1 MRHPDSN
8 AELLINKAAV
18 HAFVNEL
25 RIQKEE
31 SMEKTAIITGASRG
45 IGKACAIELAKH
57 FEHIVINSFTHQED
71 LEETKRVIEQ
81 TGTDCLAVS
90 GDIGDFNFAA
100 SMIEKAAATFPNID
114 LLVNNAGIS
123 YVGLLSDMA
132 IEDWNRIVN
141 TNLTS
146 VFNCCNQII
155 PHMLHRKSG
164 HIINIS
170 SMWGISG
177 ASCEVAYSATKGG
190 VNAFTKALAKELAPS
205 HIRVNALACG
215 AIDTQMNACFD
226 KEDMD
231 AFCEDIPACRLGT
244 AKEIAQAVFH
254 LYQSPFYLTG
264 EVIKID
270 GGYL

>member
-1 MRHPDSN
+1 
-8 AELLINKAAV
+8 
-18 HAFVNEL
+18 
-25 RIQKEE
+25 
-31 SMEKTAIITGASRG
+31 MEKTAIITGASRG

-57 FEHIVINSFTHQED
+57 FEYIVINSFTHRED
-71 LEETKRVIEQ
+71 LEDTKRIIEES
-81 TGTDCLAVS
+81 GARCLAIT
-90 GDIGDFNFAA
+90 GDIGDYDFVA
-100 SMIEKAAATFPNID
+100 SMIKEAADNCPNID

-123 YVGLLSDMA
+123 HIGLLSDMT
-132 IEDWNRIVN
+132 ITDWNRIIN

-177 ASCEVAYSATKGG
+177 ASCEVAYSAAKGG

-205 HIRVNALACG
+205 NIRVNALACG
-215 AIDTQMNACFD
+215 AIDTRMNGCFS
-226 KEDMD
+226 EDEIKALCD
-231 AFCEDIPACRLGT
+231 DIPACRLGT
-244 AKEIAQAVFH
+244 VEEIARAVVH

-264 EVIKID
+264 EIIKID

>member
-1 MRHPDSN
+1 M
-8 AELLINKAAV
+8 K
-18 HAFVNEL
+18 
-25 RIQKEE
+25 
-31 SMEKTAIITGASRG
+31 KTAIITGASRG
-45 IGKACAIELAKH
+45 IGKACALELAKH
-57 FEHIVINSFTHQED
+57 FDYIVINSCSHKED
-71 LEETKRVIEQ
+71 LESVRLEVEQ
-81 TGTDCLAVS
+81 TGADCLTIT
-90 GDIGDFNFAA
+90 GDIGDYDFVS
-100 SMIEKAAATFPNID
+100 SMMQEVVSTFPNID

-123 YVGLLSDMA
+123 YVGLLSDMS
-132 IEDWNRIVN
+132 IQEWNRIVA

-155 PHMLHRKSG
+155 PHMVHRKAG

-215 AIDTQMNACFD
+215 AIDTQMNSCFSA
-226 KEDMD
+226 EELETL
-231 AFCEDIPACRLGT
+231 CEDIPACRLGK
-244 AKEIAQAVFH
+244 ADEIAQAVWQ
-254 LYQSPFYLTG
+254 LYQSPSYLTG

>member
-1 MRHPDSN
+1 
-8 AELLINKAAV
+8 
-18 HAFVNEL
+18 
-25 RIQKEE
+25 
-31 SMEKTAIITGASRG
+31 MEKTAIITGASRG

-57 FEHIVINSFTHQED
+57 FEHIVINSFTHKED
-71 LEETKRVIEQ
+71 LDDTKKTIEKL
-81 TGTDCLAVS
+81 GTHCLAIT
-90 GDIGDFNFAA
+90 GDIGDYDFVI
-100 SMIEKAAATFPNID
+100 SMIKEAADTCPNID

-123 YVGLLSDMA
+123 HIGLLSDMT
-132 IEDWNRIVN
+132 ITDWNQIIN

-177 ASCEVAYSATKGG
+177 ASCEVAYSAAKGG

-205 HIRVNALACG
+205 NIRVNALACG
-215 AIDTQMNACFD
+215 TIDTQMNRCFSEEEIKSLCD
-226 KEDMD
+226 
-231 AFCEDIPACRLGT
+231 DIPACRLGT
-244 AKEIAQAVFH
+244 VEEIAQAVIH
-254 LYQSPFYLTG
+254 LYKSPFYLTG

>member
-1 MRHPDSN
+1 MPN
-8 AELLINKAAV
+8 
-18 HAFVNEL
+18 
-25 RIQKEE
+25 
-31 SMEKTAIITGASRG
+31 TAIITGASRG
-45 IGKACAIELAKH
+45 IGRACAIELAKH
-57 FEHIVINSFTHQED
+57 FDTIIINSHSHPEALISTQKTIED
-71 LEETKRVIEQ
+71 
-81 TGTDCLAVS
+81 TGTRCLVYT
-90 GDIGDFNFAA
+90 GDIGDFQFVS
-100 SMIEKAAATFPNID
+100 SMMHSIMQQGLTVK

-123 YVGLLSDMA
+123 HVGLLSDMT
-132 IEDWNRIVN
+132 IEDWNRIIS

-146 VFNCCNQII
+146 VFNCCNQIV
-155 PHMLHRKSG
+155 PHMVSNKCG

-205 HIRVNALACG
+205 NIRVNALACG
-215 AIDTQMNACFD
+215 AIQTEMNSHFSD
-226 KEDMD
+226 EEMQ

-244 AKEIAQAVFH
+244 PEEIASMVWQ
-254 LYQSPFYLTG
+254 LYSTPFYLTG